1 MWPQFEEN
9 MKANI
14 RRHGNMK
21 LYWMLSRPGPQSS
34 TSSIPSANLLRSVI
48 KLFKLGRLEFK
59 KFNMWKAQALHFIA
73 PIVSDRQSWGIE
85 GDLVSDETGPV

>member
-1 MWPQFEEN
+1 MEDKF
-9 MKANI
+9 
-14 RRHGNMK
+14 K
-21 LYWMLSRPGPQSS
+21 LDSRCFIKDVAQAWMLSRPGPQSS